1 MSSSWG
7 SKLEAKLSALGETSS
22 TESLQ
27 ALAKWIGFNRK
38 HASIF
43 AVKLKEALEKATT
56 GRQNVYLSVIHD
68 VLKQEHG
75 EAKWDRLA
83 QLRVTLAEEVIVPIL
98 EAGSA
103 TGWPEKIPSMLKE
116 WDNIN
121 AFGVPTLVN
130 QIRKLVS
137 ASKTSTTSTVATNES
152 EKPAAVASSEAAKA
166 MPADILDESKK
177 PAPLLQVTKED
188 SAPEATERPSAMEVP
203 APEVIQ
209 EKPPLKLDLEDIHT
223 KKFTAPTLS
232 PKALQEVTYDFESK
246 DVPAALVKPS
256 DLVEPCRAVATLQIA
271 RDLRNDGAVQLSS
284 MLTALPE
291 DLRAECAKATEAGD
305 DYVGLDAE
313 KARAFSLKTSEA
325 LLDMDLDEQ
334 LQNVR
339 NFRDIVERQRK
350 ARKELIHLLI
360 QSRCD
365 FGADD
370 AAAAFYQGDRAKED
384 LKKRK
389 QILMDAMEL
398 EGLDVDEEDKGQASE
413 VVVEEELP
421 PFTWYKE
428 EDAMTAKRQRTE

>member
-7 SKLEAKLSALGETSS
+7 SKLEAKLSTLGETSS

-43 AVKLKEALEKATT
+43 AVKLKEAVEKATT

-83 QLRVTLAEEVIVPIL
+83 ELRVTLAEEVIVPIL

-116 WDNIN
+116 WDSLN
-121 AFGVPTLVN
+121 AFGVPTLIN
-130 QIRKLVS
+130 QIRKLLS
-137 ASKTSTTSTVATNES
+137 ASKTSTTSTVTTES

-166 MPADILDESKK
+166 VTADVPNEPKNQAVSVPA
-177 PAPLLQVTKED
+177 TKED
-188 SAPEATERPSAMEVP
+188 STPAATEEPSAMDVP
-203 APEVIQ
+203 VPEVSQ
-209 EKPPLKLDLEDIHT
+209 VKPPLKLDLEDIHT

-246 DVPAALVKPS
+246 DIPAELVKPS

-291 DLRAECAKATEAGD
+291 DVRAECAEAAEAGD
-305 DYVGLDAE
+305 DYAGLDEE
-313 KARAFSLKTSEA
+313 KSRAFSLKTSEV

-334 LQNVR
+334 MQNVR
-339 NFRDIVERQRK
+339 NFRDIVERQRI

-365 FGADD
+365 FGAND
-370 AAAAFYQGDRAKED
+370 AAAAFYQGDRAKEE

-413 VVVEEELP
+413 AVVEEELP

-428 EDAMTAKRQRTE
+428 EDAMAAKRQRTE

>member
-43 AVKLKEALEKATT
+43 AVKLKEAVEKATT

-83 QLRVTLAEEVIVPIL
+83 ELRVTLAEEVIVPIL

-103 TGWPEKIPSMLKE
+103 TGWPEKLPSMLKE
-116 WDNIN
+116 WDSLN
-121 AFGVPTLVN
+121 AFGVPTLIH
-130 QIRKLVS
+130 QIRKLLS
-137 ASKTSTTSTVATNES
+137 ASKTSTTSAVTTES
-152 EKPAAVASSEAAKA
+152 EKPAAVASSEAAKPV
-166 MPADILDESKK
+166 PALVQDESKK
-177 PAPLLQVTKED
+177 ESQAGPSVQEKKEEVD
-188 SAPEATERPSAMEVP
+188 KPSAMDVP
-203 APEVIQ
+203 VPEVSQ

-223 KKFTAPTLS
+223 KKFIAPTLS
-232 PKALQEVTYDFESK
+232 PKPLQEVTYDFESK
-246 DVPAALVKPS
+246 DIPAVQVKPS
-256 DLVEPCRAVATLQIA
+256 DLVEPCRAVMTLQIA

-284 MLTALPE
+284 MLSALPE
-291 DLRAECAKATEAGD
+291 DVRAECAEATEAGD
-305 DYVGLDAE
+305 DYAGLDAE

-334 LQNVR
+334 MQNVR

-365 FGADD
+365 FGAND
-370 AAAAFYQGDRAKED
+370 AAAAFYQGDRAKEE

-428 EDAMTAKRQRTE
+428 EDAMAAKRQRTE

>member
-7 SKLEAKLSALGETSS
+7 SKLEGKLSALGETSS

-43 AVKLKEALEKATT
+43 AVKLKEAVEKVTT

-83 QLRVTLAEEVIVPIL
+83 ELRVTLAEEVIVPIL

-103 TGWPEKIPSMLKE
+103 TGWPEKIPVMLKE
-116 WDNIN
+116 WDSMN
-121 AFGVPTLVN
+121 AFGVPTLIN
-130 QIRKLVS
+130 QIRKLVT
-137 ASKTSTTSTVATNES
+137 ASKTSTTSTVTTES
-152 EKPAAVASSEAAKA
+152 EKPAAAASSEAAKPVSA
-166 MPADILDESKK
+166 GLQDESKK
-177 PAPLLQVTKED
+177 LAPPEPATKED
-188 SAPEATERPSAMEVP
+188 PSSATEMASAVDVP
-203 APEVIQ
+203 VPEVNQ
-209 EKPPLKLDLEDIHT
+209 EKAPLKLNLEDIHT

-232 PKALQEVTYDFESK
+232 PKSLPEVTYDFESK
-246 DVPAALVKPS
+246 DIPAVQVKPS
-256 DLVEPCRAVATLQIA
+256 DLVEPCRAVMTLQIA

-284 MLTALPE
+284 MLSALPE
-291 DLRAECAKATEAGD
+291 DVRTECAEATEAGD
-305 DYVGLDAE
+305 DYAGLDAD

-334 LQNVR
+334 MQNVR

-365 FGADD
+365 FGANE
-370 AAAAFYQGDRAKED
+370 AAAAFYQGDRAKEE
-384 LKKRK
+384 LKERK

-398 EGLDVDEEDKGQASE
+398 EGLDVDEEDKGQTAE
-413 VVVEEELP
+413 VVVEEDLA

-428 EDAMTAKRQRTE
+428 EDAMAAKRQRTE